1 MCLLQDFSV
10 VPLHYCVIVFDFSG
24 FGKDDNDYI
33 KIPSDF
39 TDGMPPDWM
48 LPDWMQ
54 RDWMARDL
62 KVRLRHAF
70 FEAFAGAGFAR
81 RKDQDKYKL
90 LPCRNGTFVN
100 SSATDPSKLVCL
112 ECPPG
117 SYNNL
122 TMNQC
127 YVTK

>member
-1 MCLLQDFSV
+1 MCLFQDFSV

-24 FGKDDNDYI
+24 LGKDDNDYI
-33 KIPSDF
+33 KIPSNF
-39 TDGMPPDWM
+39 TDWNVSDWIA
-48 LPDWMQ
+48 D
-54 RDWMARDL
+54 DL
-62 KVRLRHAF
+62 KVRVRHVLC
-70 FEAFAGAGFAR
+70 EAFAGAGFAR
-81 RKDQDKYKL
+81 RKDQDEDKL
-90 LPCRNGTFVN
+90 LPCRKGTFVN
-100 SSATDPSKLVCL
+100 SSATEPSKLVCL

>member
-1 MCLLQDFSV
+1 MCLLRDFSV

-24 FGKDDNDYI
+24 LGKDDNDYI
-33 KIPSDF
+33 QIPSDF
-39 TDGMPPDWM
+39 TLGLVPDWM
-48 LPDWMQ
+48 
-54 RDWMARDL
+54 AHDL
-62 KVRLRHAF
+62 KVRLRHAL

-90 LPCRNGTFVN
+90 LPCLKGTFVN

-122 TMNQC
+122 TTNQC